1 MIVKFTNP
9 WNGKQMD
16 GVFVI
21 DRYFVNKRVAIRLWA
36 KEHNNEDDIFSPFTS
51 VTVNLPQAK
60 MDSTNAVFLDVNNAP
75 WLEGFMMEN
84 GFGYPTGRFRT
95 SGFCNYPEYL
105 LNLKSI
111 KLYAMEEKD
120 RVEE

>member
-1 MIVKFTNP
+1 MVIKFTNP
-9 WNGKQMD
+9 WTGKEMD

-21 DRYFVNKRVAIRLWA
+21 SRYFVNDRIAVNLWA
-36 KEHNNEDDIFSPFTS
+36 KEHDNEDDFLSPFTS
-51 VTVNLPQAK
+51 VTVNLPYAK
-60 MDSTNAVFLDVNNAP
+60 MGSTNAVFLDVNNAP

-105 LNLKSI
+105 LNLESI
-111 KLYAMEEKD
+111 KL
-120 RVEE
+120 